1 MLRRLFL
8 IASLVFSLQS
18 AYSQAVTYYP
28 FNSILSVSSNPNR
41 SAWLDCRFQM
51 NSYFSS
57 LSTELVPMFNLSK
70 KEKAKFYFGVGA
82 RFNFINYITQTDPEK
97 QKPLEGYSL
106 NMGVRASP
114 VPNIQRLQVVFEVS
128 PYANKNFDLGLFRA
142 NLGLGYVFGK
152 KS

>member
-1 MLRRLFL
+1 MLKRFLL
-8 IASLVFSLQS
+8 IASLTFFIQS

-28 FNSILSVSSNPNR
+28 FNSVLSVSSNPNR
-41 SAWLDCRFQM
+41 AVWADFRFQM

-57 LSTELVPMFNLSK
+57 LSTEILPMFNISK
-70 KEKAKFYFGVGA
+70 GEKAKFYIGAGA
-82 RFNFINYITQTDPEK
+82 RFNFINLITQSDPEK

-106 NMGVRASP
+106 NVGVRASP
-114 VPNIQRLQVVFEVS
+114 IAKIPRLQIAFELS

-152 KS
+152 K